1 MKEEKNVDFAIL
13 IPFPIEEFK
22 SVGSAYNEA
31 KRREEHGI
39 WRGMNKVLAISET
52 ISCVDGEIKE
62 TKEEKVILAFEYSR
76 CPFSPKSETFMENI
90 RTIESFQSGRDVICI
105 VDKIFIL
112 PEKKVKT

>member
-1 MKEEKNVDFAIL
+1 MAEGKNVDFAVL
-13 IPFPIEEFK
+13 IPVPVEEFK
-22 SVGSAYNEA
+22 SIGSAYNEA

-39 WRGMNKVLAISET
+39 WRGINKILAVTEK
-52 ISCVDGEIKE
+52 ISCVGGEIKE
-62 TKEEKVILAFEYSR
+62 EKEEKVILAFEYSR

-105 VDKIFIL
+105 VEKIFIL